1 MRKIIQ
7 IVLSFLA
14 IKTLKKYHPLVIGI
28 TGSFG
33 KTSTKEAVA
42 LILKKYYRVRANY
55 LNLNTEIGV
64 PLTVIG
70 GKDARRNVFIWLENF
85 FKAFLNLIF
94 KDKEYPEVLVLEMA
108 ADKPNDIKYL
118 SQLIKPKIG
127 ILTGIGLM
135 PVHIAQFK
143 NREELVKE
151 KSLLI
156 KNLPEDGF
164 AILNGDNESVFDLK
178 DKTKAGVIT
187 FGFDNSSL
195 KISDYKFRQAK
206 DLKQSGISFRL
217 GYKGSFVPVILN
229 GVISK
234 ANAYALSAAAAVGAA
249 LNLNLVEIAEAMSN
263 FKPPPGRLNI
273 ISGIKNSWILD
284 DTYNAS
290 PDSMNL
296 ALETLKEIQAKRK
309 IVVLGDMLELG
320 EYSEEAHLLIG
331 QNVFQYADAFFAIGP
346 KMKFAYDEAEKNHME
361 KDKICWFNTSQEA
374 CLMIQNYIQ
383 EGDVIL
389 IKGSR
394 GMHME
399 QIVEEIKA

>member
-1 MRKIIQ
+1 
-7 IVLSFLA
+7 
-14 IKTLKKYHPLVIGI
+14 
-28 TGSFG
+28 
-33 KTSTKEAVA
+33 
-42 LILKKYYRVRANY
+42 
-55 LNLNTEIGV
+55 
-64 PLTVIG
+64 
-70 GKDARRNVFIWLENF
+70 
-85 FKAFLNLIF
+85 
-94 KDKEYPEVLVLEMA
+94 
-108 ADKPNDIKYL
+108 
-118 SQLIKPKIG
+118 
-127 ILTGIGLM
+127 
-135 PVHIAQFK
+135 
-143 NREELVKE
+143 
-151 KSLLI
+151 
-156 KNLPEDGF
+156 
-164 AILNGDNESVFDLK
+164 
-178 DKTKAGVIT
+178 VIT